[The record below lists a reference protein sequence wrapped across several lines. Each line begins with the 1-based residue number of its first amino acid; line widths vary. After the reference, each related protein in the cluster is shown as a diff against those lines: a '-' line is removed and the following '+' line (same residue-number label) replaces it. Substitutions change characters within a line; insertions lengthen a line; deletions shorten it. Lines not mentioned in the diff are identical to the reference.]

1 MSLSSTMTSLMDKFR
16 EKTNLTDK
24 LSIQRATSL
33 MDHLDLHVNPN
44 LVSNATTLTGDDF
57 IVTSGGQIVDY
68 NGYKAYETNSMWCQV
83 VLIVTIDSGIYTLSE
98 DVSGPLQDDGVAFY
112 LQDST
117 GSTTFQGAGIAVPD
131 DGQMH
136 RIAHTFEINTKGT
149 YRVMF
154 TNVKREALPK
164 LEVGDLATPLTE
176 MGGGNSTQQ
185 PASSATQPTQP
196 TVSST
201 GSSNNA

>member
-44 LVSNATTLTGDDF
+44 LLSNATTLTGDNF
-57 IVTSGGQIVDY
+57 IVTSGGQIVDC
-68 NGYKAYETNSMWCQV
+68 NGYKAYETNTLWCQV
-83 VLIVTIDSGIYTLSE
+83 IIIVTIDSGIYTLSE
-98 DVSGPLQDDGVAFY
+98 DVSGPLQDDGISFY

-117 GSTTFQGAGIAVPD
+117 GGTTFQSAGITVPD
-131 DGQMH
+131 DGQTH
-136 RIAHTFEINTKGT
+136 RIAHTFETNAKGT
-149 YRVMF
+149 YRIMF

-176 MGGGNSTQQ
+176 SGATQS
-185 PASSATQPTQP
+185 ASSATQPTQP
-196 TVSST
+196 AAS
-201 GSSNNA
+201 SSNDGTEIE

>member
-57 IVTSGGQIVDY
+57 IVTSGGQIVDC
-68 NGYKAYETNSMWCQV
+68 NGYKAFETYTLWCQV
-83 VLIVTIDSGIYTLSE
+83 TLLVTLDSGIYTLSE
-98 DVSGPLQDDGVAFY
+98 DVSGPLQDDGSVPFY

-117 GSTTFQGAGIAVPD
+117 GATTFQMAGIAVPD
-131 DGQMH
+131 DGQTH

-164 LEVGDLATPLTE
+164 LEVGDLATPFTE
-176 MGGGNSTQQ
+176 MGGSNSTQQ
-185 PASSATQPTQP
+185 PAA
-196 TVSST
+196 SST
-201 GSSNNA
+201 GSSSNA

>member
-1 MSLSSTMTSLMDKFR
+1 MTSLMDKFR

-57 IVTSGGQIVDY
+57 IVTSGGQIVDC
-68 NGYKAYETNSMWCQV
+68 NSYKAYETNTSWCQV
-83 VLIVTIDSGIYTLSE
+83 IIIVTIDSGIYTLSE
-98 DVSGPLQDDGVAFY
+98 DVSGPLYDDSISFY

-117 GSTTFQGAGIAVPD
+117 GGTIFQAADITVPD
-131 DGQMH
+131 DGQTH
-136 RIAHTFEINTKGT
+136 RIAHTFETNAKGT
-149 YRVMF
+149 YRIMF

-176 MGGGNSTQQ
+176 SGATQS
-185 PASSATQPTQP
+185 ASSATQPTQP
-196 TVSST
+196 AAS
-201 GSSNNA
+201 SSNDGTEIE

>member
-1 MSLSSTMTSLMDKFR
+1 MSLEDTMTSLMDKFR

-33 MDHLDLHVNPN
+33 MDHLDLHVNHN
-44 LVSNATTLTGDDF
+44 LVANATTLTGDNF
-57 IVTSGGQIVDY
+57 IVSSGGQIVDC
-68 NGYKAYETNSMWCQV
+68 NGYKAYETNSLWCQV
-83 VLIVTIDSGIYTLSE
+83 ILIVTIDSGIYTLSE
-98 DVSGPLQDDGVAFY
+98 DVSGPLGDGMAFY

-117 GSTTFQGAGIAVPD
+117 GSTTFQSAGIAVPN
-131 DGQMH
+131 DGQTH

-176 MGGGNSTQQ
+176 MGESNSTQQ
-185 PASSATQPTQP
+185 PASSASGAT
-196 TVSST
+196 SSA
-201 GSSNNA
+201 S

>member
-1 MSLSSTMTSLMDKFR
+1 MSLEDTMTSLMDKFR

-44 LVSNATTLTGDDF
+44 LLSNATTLTGDNF
-57 IVTSGGQIVDY
+57 IVSGGKIVDC
-68 NGYKAYETNSMWCQV
+68 NGYKAFETNSLWCQV

-98 DVSGPLQDDGVAFY
+98 DVSGPLQDDGIASFY
-112 LQDST
+112 LRDST
-117 GSTTFQGAGIAVPD
+117 GSTTFQSADIAVPD
-131 DGQMH
+131 DGQTH
-136 RIAHTFEINTKGT
+136 RIAHTFETTTKGT

-176 MGGGNSTQQ
+176 MGESNSTQQ
-185 PASSATQPTQP
+185 PAA
-196 TVSST
+196 SST
-201 GSSNNA
+201 GSSSNDGTETE